1 MSLFREQRF
10 VYMGGGTS
18 SESASFGKEREI
30 RSPIDLRMEELMN
43 KSGLVIENAERKA
56 EVSKDLS
63 LKLGEQFKG
72 AHFIINKLEDLDMN
86 LRPALVDALKKNPNT
101 FAELKGKEEQFVDQV
116 LEILSA
122 KIKDLLLEKYPVL
135 KSQKFDGLFD
145 VNFEID
151 DAGKM
156 EVVLK
161 PDKDL
166 VVALDAAQKAV
177 KDSEV
182 AVAADEAA
190 KPTEG
195 VAKPTEDAAKPVE
208 DAAKPAED
216 AAKPVDGAQAVE
228 VLADTKLADTILASA
243 VLNGTAIATTYGGLR
258 DTLLNSVKA
267 SEKELLANAD
277 YIKIKAANNDL
288 RREAFV
294 ELLLSK
300 TSEAFGGLLYL
311 EDGDKKTYY
320 SPDVLSKVNGAFLF
334 KISAGK
340 ISFEMSEAFKTE
352 YEKVRLELDAKPKNN
367 EVAAVAELKTGMSG
381 WILKNVFGV
390 KTDAGLV
397 EIVRGNSPLSYFFG
411 AVAVTSAGKSFGWA
425 TGFWDKGK
433 EMMKQNPMTAKYV
446 DVVEKAA
453 KTFSGFTG
461 KFNLD
466 KVKTAVSKGVDDFVK
481 MGTVVGDGLFKVAE
495 DGKGIKLGG
504 DLDLGEKTLRMIVGK
519 DAKVVF
525 PSNVSDV
532 VKDGEKLTSPVTELS
547 DGMYELKSIPKDTY
561 IPDGVSFKIV

>member
-18 SESASFGKEREI
+18 SESASFGKERETK
-30 RSPIDLRMEELMN
+30 SPIDLKMEELMSR
-43 KSGLVIENAERKA
+43 SGLVIEEAGRKA
-56 EVSKDLS
+56 EVSNELS
-63 LKLGEQFKG
+63 TRLGQHFKG
-72 AHFIINKLEDLDMN
+72 VHVDLNSPSDVGGLKNGLVEALRKN
-86 LRPALVDALKKNPNT
+86 LDALP
-101 FAELKGKEEQFVDQV
+101 ELKGKEEQFVDQV
-116 LEILSA
+116 IGIFTSKIIEMVDKNYPELKGQNLPGLLVLSFA
-122 KIKDLLLEKYPVL
+122 
-135 KSQKFDGLFD
+135 
-145 VNFEID
+145 ID
-151 DAGKM
+151 DSGQM
-156 EVVLK
+156 EVFLK

-166 VVALDAAQKAV
+166 FVALDAAQKAV

-182 AVAADEAA
+182 AVASGEPASD
-190 KPTEG
+190 
-195 VAKPTEDAAKPVE
+195 VAKPAE

-216 AAKPVDGAQAVE
+216 AAKPVEDAAKPVDGAQSVE
-228 VLADTKLADTILASA
+228 VAADTKLADTILASA

-277 YIKIKAANNDL
+277 YTKIKAANNDL

-300 TSEAFGGLLYL
+300 TAEAFGGLLYL

-340 ISFEMSEAFKTE
+340 ISFDMSEAFKTE
-352 YEKVRLELDAKPKNN
+352 YEKVRLELDSKPKSN

-461 KFNLD
+461 KFSVD
-466 KVKTAVSKGVDDFVK
+466 KVKSAVSKGVDDFIK

-495 DGKGIKLGG
+495 DGKGIKLDG

-519 DAKVVF
+519 DVKVIF

-532 VKDGEKLTSPVTELS
+532 VKDGEKLTSPVTELA
-547 DGMYELKSIPKDTY
+547 DGMYELKNIPKNTY